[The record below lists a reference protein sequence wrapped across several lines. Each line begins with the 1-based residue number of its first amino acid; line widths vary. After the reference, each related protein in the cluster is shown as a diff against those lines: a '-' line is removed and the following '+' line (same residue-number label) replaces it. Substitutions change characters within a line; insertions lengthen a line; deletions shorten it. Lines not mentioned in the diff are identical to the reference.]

1 MLSVT
6 GFVLAQD
13 EDTFTTRDGRI
24 TVDYPADWF
33 AEEHSQGVYIANTKV
48 GIEKLRDGEDPQSDG
63 EFMVNI
69 VYPEFLEALN
79 LEHTAD
85 PHEVVSGLI
94 AALEAEGESEEYM
107 GVLEPAAE
115 AIVTGA
121 NIPGGEAYVLAIGF
135 EEGTV
140 LLSIQIG
147 GDIREQQDTIDAI
160 ASSIVYTSAGVVM
173 EDNDEGEEIRQWG
186 SIALATSQYGSD
198 SWSATQTTG
207 EPDTDACGD
216 YTTAWASSSSTGE
229 DSILVEF
236 DEMVIPTLVNIH
248 QTYNPSSIVSVELSN
263 TETGVT
269 FELPD
274 SDDPPGNT
282 ECPGVFTVEVT
293 AIDTAINAVTIYLDQ
308 TIGGSWNEID
318 AVELVGTLVTDGDD
332 MERPVIDANY
342 DGEDIFSTVE
352 DLGEF
357 SFKAPEGW
365 HYESY
370 DGGFYLANT
379 EDGLSRVAG
388 SSGAI
393 DGEVLIDIAMP
404 TLLENLGLDMTA
416 DPETILTT
424 LIGLIGIDGEVEP
437 YFEVDVPAFTAHIT
451 GENVPNGEAWL
462 YALEFDGGTLSIA
475 VQIGDD
481 IALKNVKPSIDE
493 ILGSMNFE

>member
-1 MLSVT
+1 MKQRFIASLMICLALMLSVT

-115 AIVTGA
+115 AIVTGD

-160 ASSIVYTSAGVVM
+160 ASSIVYTSAGVVV

-186 SIALATSQYGSD
+186 SIARATSQYGSD
-198 SWSATQTTG
+198 S
-207 EPDTDACGD
+207 
-216 YTTAWASSSSTGE
+216 
-229 DSILVEF
+229 
-236 DEMVIPTLVNIH
+236 
-248 QTYNPSSIVSVELSN
+248 
-263 TETGVT
+263 
-269 FELPD
+269 
-274 SDDPPGNT
+274 
-282 ECPGVFTVEVT
+282 
-293 AIDTAINAVTIYLDQ
+293 
-308 TIGGSWNEID
+308 
-318 AVELVGTLVTDGDD
+318 
-332 MERPVIDANY
+332 
-342 DGEDIFSTVE
+342 
-352 DLGEF
+352 
-357 SFKAPEGW
+357 
-365 HYESY
+365 
-370 DGGFYLANT
+370 
-379 EDGLSRVAG
+379 
-388 SSGAI
+388 
-393 DGEVLIDIAMP
+393 
-404 TLLENLGLDMTA
+404 
-416 DPETILTT
+416 
-424 LIGLIGIDGEVEP
+424 
-437 YFEVDVPAFTAHIT
+437 
-451 GENVPNGEAWL
+451 
-462 YALEFDGGTLSIA
+462 
-475 VQIGDD
+475 
-481 IALKNVKPSIDE
+481 
-493 ILGSMNFE
+493 